1 MPWLDS
7 VFAELPKKKASDLH
21 LAADAPLKV
30 RILGELEV
38 MDERPIPMVEVVRI
52 MKELVSADDWE
63 RFQKAGEL
71 DFGYGLPGT
80 VRLRAHY
87 FIHHGGPGAVFR
99 TITNRVPQLHEL
111 KLPAAIS
118 KLASLRRG
126 LVLVTGPTGCGKST
140 TLAALIDAI
149 NSRSKR
155 HIITIEE
162 PVEYVHQD
170 RHSIIVQREV
180 GKHVASFSAAV
191 RAAVRQDPDVILVGE
206 MRDPQTMA
214 LALEAART
222 GFLVFGTLHTNGA
235 AKAIDRIVDFFS
247 PERQNAIRQTMAA
260 TLRAVVSQLLL
271 RDRTGRARY
280 AVAEIL
286 MVNQAAQTL
295 IREGK
300 VAQLYSLMQRSSGEG
315 MITMDQAL
323 LKAVQSKRASPHEA
337 WRRAQDKSL
346 FEAYTAPTPKKK

>member
-7 VFAELPKKKASDLH
+7 IFAELPKHKASDLH
-21 LAADAPLKV
+21 LAADAPLKI
-30 RILGELEV
+30 RILGDLEV
-38 MDERPIPMVEVVRI
+38 LDENPIPMAQVVKI
-52 MKELVSADDWE
+52 MKELVSPDDWA
-63 RFQKAGEL
+63 RFQQAGEL
-71 DFGYGLPGT
+71 DFGYGVPGSI
-80 VRLRAHY
+80 RLRGHY

-99 TITNRVPQLHEL
+99 VITSRVPQLHEL
-111 KLPAAIS
+111 KLPPVIS

-126 LVLVTGPTGCGKST
+126 FVLVTGPTGCGKST

-149 NSRSKR
+149 NSRAKR

-162 PVEYVHQD
+162 PIEYVHED
-170 RHSIIVQREV
+170 KHSIIVQREV
-180 GKHVASFSAAV
+180 GKHVPSFAAGV

-206 MRDPQTMA
+206 MRDPQTMS
-214 LALEAART
+214 LAIEAARM

-235 AKAIDRIVDFFS
+235 AKALDRVVDFFS
-247 PERQNAIRQTMAA
+247 PERQNAVRQTMSA

-271 RDRTGRARY
+271 RDRVGKARY

-286 MVNQAAQTL
+286 VANQAAQTL

-323 LKAVQSKRASPHEA
+323 LKAVQSKRVSPQEA
-337 WRRAQDKSL
+337 WRRAQDKAP
-346 FEAYTAPTPKKK
+346 FEPYISHRKEA